1 MDSNRKV
8 DYLSEV
14 YQRNAKVKR
23 SKPNKFTDYM
33 EDFVVETED
42 IQSNFYK
49 SQKEKEEL
57 VFKT

>member
-23 SKPNKFTDYM
+23 SKPNKFTDDM
-33 EDFVVETED
+33 EELVVETED
-42 IQSNFYK
+42 I
-49 SQKEKEEL
+49 
-57 VFKT
+57 